1 MLASSMKFRNGHV
14 AITACGI
21 VALLILSFVLNDRS
35 HRGPTYAGKSLE
47 EWLDDYDMKKS
58 RLSDEACK
66 AVQALGTNCLPALEE
81 MFQRKES
88 RLTRGIL
95 KLNEIQSVMRL
106 RVTVPQHYYGR
117 ANSAFIV
124 LGQTAE
130 PAIPALIRCLADP
143 TRQPYAVIA
152 LAAIGEKGTNAIHRA
167 LVEYDPDTRARV
179 KQGLIAWERYH
190 RDRQT
195 EIRRFLETREK
206 P

>member
-1 MLASSMKFRNGHV
+1 MVAPFIKSRNRHV

-35 HRGPTYAGKSLE
+35 RREPIYAGKSLE
-47 EWLDDYDMKKS
+47 AWLDDYDMKKS
-58 RLSDEACK
+58 RLSDEACE

-95 KLNEIQSVMRL
+95 KLNEIQSVVRL

-124 LGQTAE
+124 LGRTAE
-130 PAIPALIRCLADP
+130 PAIPALMRCLADP
-143 TRQPYAVIA
+143 VRQPYVVIA

-167 LVEYDPDTRARV
+167 LVEYDPDARARV
-179 KQGLIAWERYH
+179 KAGLNACETYH